1 MSVEVKVQVKP
12 TSGQLRK
19 AVLIGVATAIIEET
33 KKAFEARSR
42 QEDYLDSPKW
52 PANSEEWTARK
63 VRAGESDLIGVQ
75 TGELREEVNALTY
88 EVYGTTVKVSIFNE
102 HADFFDAKRPTLYV
116 PPNDVIR
123 QYIAKAIREASR
135 GS

>member
-33 KKAFEARSR
+33 KKAFDARSR
-42 QEDYLDSPKW
+42 QEDYLDAPEW
-52 PANSEEWTARK
+52 LPNSDKWTARK

-75 TGELREEVNALTY
+75 TGELREEVMTLTY
-88 EVYGTTVKVSIFNE
+88 EIYGSTVHISINNE
-102 HADFFDAKRPTLYV
+102 HAGLFDGKRPILYV
-116 PPNDVIR
+116 PPNDVI
-123 QYIAKAIREASR
+123 QKYIAQAIREASR

>member
-42 QEDYLDSPKW
+42 QEDYLDAPEWLPNSDKW
-52 PANSEEWTARK
+52 TDRK

-75 TGELREEVNALTY
+75 TGELREEVMTLTY
-88 EVYGTTVKVSIFNE
+88 EIYGSTVHISINNE
-102 HADFFDAKRPTLYV
+102 HAGLFDGKRPILYV
-116 PPNDVIR
+116 PPNDVI
-123 QYIAKAIREASR
+123 QKYIAQAIREASR